1 MSRIKVRF
9 NDGLME
15 SDTPVNTVNRAEARG
30 VNYSFATSIIAVG
43 AIIMWD

>member
-15 SDTPVNTVNRAEARG
+15 SDTPVNTVSRAEAHG
-30 VNYSFATSIIAVG
+30 FDYSFATNIIAVG
-43 AIIMWD
+43 AGISWD